1 MMYNYMFFAYLAAE
15 IMFFFVVASVTV
27 FFKQDGKITKA
38 QRCLRSVAASY
49 FVVVYIYITIDYY
62 RLMIIH
68 EPSVN
73 FIYRILDITS
83 WLFSKYFWYVFIL
96 ECSTVKTRTKR
107 KAKIFIQAIMFPLIA
122 VSAFNYG
129 YFMDGFYYV
138 NDIKEQKFILDVQA
152 LTVFIIVLFT
162 IAGCIFAYN
171 WCYYV
176 KIRKLIYMMST
187 VLLCNSIWNGFV
199 TIMLINGYVKY
210 VDWITLEDPTA
221 FLLVIVSFLLMLTVK
236 IYFDIETENIV
247 PSEKICRIS
256 EKYSLTKREEEIA
269 IYLYKGFTYA
279 AIADELYISQHTVKR
294 HVHNIYAKLNIN
306 SRKEF
311 LELIKQ

>member
-1 MMYNYMFFAYLAAE
+1 MYNYMFFAYLAAE
-15 IMFFFVVASVTV
+15 IMLFFVIASVTV

-49 FVVVYIYITIDYY
+49 FIVGFIYIIIDYY

-96 ECSTVKTRTKR
+96 ECSTVKKQIKR
-107 KAKIFIQAIMFPLIA
+107 KIKVCIQSAIFPLIG

-138 NDIKEQKFILDVQA
+138 NDIKAQKFILDMQV
-152 LTVFIIVLFT
+152 LMVFIIVFFT
-162 IAGCIFAYN
+162 AAGCIFAYN

-176 KIRKLIYMMST
+176 KIRKLIYMMT
-187 VLLCNSIWNGFV
+187 AVLLCNSIWNGFV

-221 FLLVIVSFLLMLTVK
+221 FLFVIVAFLLMITVK

-247 PSEKICRIS
+247 PSEKISRIS
-256 EKYSLTKREEEIA
+256 GKYGLTKREEEIA

-294 HVHNIYAKLNIN
+294 HVHNIYAKMNVD
-306 SRKEF
+306 SKKGF
-311 LELIKQ
+311 LESIKQ